1 MTSDGQTSPASP
13 PATARKP
20 PQYCFVIGRPRSGTT
35 VFKDMLKT
43 HPALFSMGEIFNET
57 NERSYFHFLQ
67 ELIANDRRAAL
78 PSQALGNFAKYLDW
92 CAEFARRRKP
102 ATRILVM
109 DVKYDQSHLLC
120 ESWWSVGALPKIFF
134 LIRER
139 GWKVIDIHRRDI
151 VGLVVSNQIA
161 IKTRV
166 YHSTNLEPG
175 AVQEAKVH
183 IHPQRL
189 ERELVATQNSYRRI
203 AAHFGEYK
211 KYLGVFYEDMFDSDG
226 AFAPQLLER
235 LSDFLG
241 MENRFDPKPKLAK
254 LLEKDIF
261 SHIENADE
269 IRSLIDARAE
279 A

>member
-1 MTSDGQTSPASP
+1 MATDGQTAPPSLPVPA
-13 PATARKP
+13 RGP

-67 ELIANDRRAAL
+67 ELIAGDPRAAL
-78 PSQALGNFAKYLDW
+78 PSHAMGNFAKYLEW
-92 CAEFARRRKP
+92 CAELARRRRP
-102 ATRILVM
+102 ATRTLVM

-120 ESWWSVGALPKIFF
+120 EPWWSVGALPKIFF

-139 GWKVIDIHRRDI
+139 GWKVIDIHRRNI
-151 VGLVVSNQIA
+151 AGLVVSNQIA
-161 IKTRV
+161 IKTKV

-183 IHPQRL
+183 INPQRL

-203 AAHFGEYK
+203 AAHFGEYR

-226 AFAPQLLER
+226 CFSRSLLER
-235 LSDFLG
+235 LSDFFG
-241 MENRFDPKPKLAK
+241 VENRFDPKPKLAK

-269 IRSLIDARAE
+269 IRSLIEARAGT
-279 A
+279 